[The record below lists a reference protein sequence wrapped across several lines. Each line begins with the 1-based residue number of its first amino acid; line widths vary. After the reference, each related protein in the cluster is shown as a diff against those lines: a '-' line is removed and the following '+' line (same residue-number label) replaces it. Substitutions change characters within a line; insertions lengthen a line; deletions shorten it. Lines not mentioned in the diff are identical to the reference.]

1 MLVVRENEYQKSSHF
16 FSAKIPLVQKT
27 SLIVDIVVKYYM
39 KAQIYYPTKNHKN

>member
-27 SLIVDIVVKYYM
+27 SLIVDIVVKYCM
-39 KAQIYYPTKNHKN
+39 KAQI